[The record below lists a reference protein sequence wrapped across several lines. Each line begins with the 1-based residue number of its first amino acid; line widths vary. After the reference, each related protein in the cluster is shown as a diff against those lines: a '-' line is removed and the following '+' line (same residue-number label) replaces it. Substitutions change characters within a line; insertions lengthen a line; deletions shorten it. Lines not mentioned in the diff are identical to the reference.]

1 MLKTDSDEFTDRIV
15 VKRLPP
21 NRVSVAQLAKQT
33 GIPRDTRY
41 GWRARSGARGDRP
54 ATPAAPV
61 GTLSSATPRTLPR
74 WRQTGASAADARR
87 SEEKRRRLPDAV
99 DGSVIHSGPSPL
111 SRSRT
116 TAKAAMPSPRPV
128 KPRRSV
134 VVALTLTRAGGQP
147 RSSARVWVM
156 AGM

>member
-33 GIPRDTRY
+33 GIPRDTRH

-61 GTLSSATPRTLPR
+61 GTLR
-74 WRQTGASAADARR
+74 GC
-87 SEEKRRRLPDAV
+87 EKT
-99 DGSVIHSGPSPL
+99 S
-111 SRSRT
+111 
-116 TAKAAMPSPRPV
+116 
-128 KPRRSV
+128 
-134 VVALTLTRAGGQP
+134 QP
-147 RSSARVWVM
+147 APTC
-156 AGM
+156 GKE